1 MSPKHLKELNN
12 HNNIKLPVN
21 QYKLLGLLFA
31 PYGQLTW
38 NNPYSEAFRKVL
50 PIYSPEFPV

>member
-31 PYGQLTW
+31 PHGQLT
-38 NNPYSEAFRKVL
+38 
-50 PIYSPEFPV
+50 

>member
-38 NNPYSEAFRKVL
+38 NNHLLKGIHKGVTHL
-50 PIYSPEFPV
+50 